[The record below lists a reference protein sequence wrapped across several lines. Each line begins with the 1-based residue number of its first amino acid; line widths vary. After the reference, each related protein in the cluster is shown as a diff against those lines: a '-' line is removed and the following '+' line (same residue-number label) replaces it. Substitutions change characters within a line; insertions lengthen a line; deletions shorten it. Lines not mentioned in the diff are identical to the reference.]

1 MMNITTKE
9 NGFIFNGIDYEF
21 KENELPEIINENQ
34 VHILTKQ
41 GVLLFDLSCTIDG
54 LEFSDINLF
63 ANRIKQV

>member
-1 MMNITTKE
+1 MNITTKE

-54 LEFSDINLF
+54 LAFSDINLYV
-63 ANRIKQV
+63 NKIKQV